1 MYFSL
6 WLLLYQKNMKV
17 ASIEKDNKRIIWLD
31 FVKFIAISMMI
42 AVHCTDNVT
51 PTERSEAWY
60 NLWGSFYGSFMR
72 PAIPLFVMVTGA
84 LLLPVKENISTFY
97 TKRLTRL
104 VIPFIVWSV
113 LYNLFPW
120 ITGLLGLSPTIINDF
135 FAWAEPD
142 QSFSGALH
150 NILMIP
156 FNFSM
161 LAVQMWYVY
170 LLIGL
175 YLYMPFFSAWVKQ
188 ASVKEQKIFLT
199 LWFISLFIPYLREY
213 LTKDLWG
220 TCSWN
225 EFGLLYYFAGFNGYL
240 LLGYYIKD
248 NDINFSWGKLAVIG
262 IPSFII
268 GYCITFLG
276 FKSITAIPGQPAEL
290 VELFFTYCSPNV
302 LLMTLP
308 IFLVIKKNHFKSV
321 TIRRF
326 AINIST
332 CTLGIWMSHYLF
344 LGPCY
349 MLVEFLPLH
358 TMLKM
363 IVCTILLL
371 SITWGFVYVIRK
383 SGKIGKWIMG

>member
-1 MYFSL
+1 M

-51 PTERSEAWY
+51 PAERSEAWY

-240 LLGYYIKD
+240 LLGYYIKN

>member
-1 MYFSL
+1 M

-240 LLGYYIKD
+240 LLGYNIKN

>member
-1 MYFSL
+1 
-6 WLLLYQKNMKV
+6 MKV

-113 LYNLFPW
+113 LYNPFPW

-240 LLGYYIKD
+240 LLGYYIKN